1 MTKKMLLIPA
11 FLCLALSAGTKQY
24 SISFAKPVEVG
35 SVKLAA
41 GDYKVKVDG
50 AHAVFTENRTR
61 KSFTAPVKIEKQ
73 ATKPQFTAVESKDAN
88 GVEHVDA
95 IDIGGADFKLVF

>member
-11 FLCLALSAGTKQY
+11 FLCLTLSAGTKQY

-35 SVKLAA
+35 SLKLAA

-50 AHAVFTENRTR
+50 ANAVFTENKTR
-61 KSFTAPVKIEKQ
+61 KSFTAPVKVEKQ
-73 ATKPQFTAVESKDAN
+73 AKKPEYTAVESKDAN
-88 GVEHVDA
+88 GVEHIDA
-95 IDIGGADFKLVF
+95 IDLSGADFKLVF